1 MERLK
6 QILATVT
13 LVAAMMAVG
22 YLVSSKFPVV
32 ELEAQAGQVF
42 NAQRV
47 TVATTAT
54 LIYTGTPRGAK
65 IRLCNRHTTPIFI
78 GPVGV
83 TTANGFEII
92 NATCEDI
99 EPAPKSAIYGIVA
112 AATARVDYFEHQYAP
127 RGQ

>member
-6 QILATVT
+6 QILATAV
-13 LVAAMMAVG
+13 LVAAMATVG
-22 YLVSSKFPVV
+22 FLVSSSFPL

-47 TVATTAT
+47 TVGTTAT